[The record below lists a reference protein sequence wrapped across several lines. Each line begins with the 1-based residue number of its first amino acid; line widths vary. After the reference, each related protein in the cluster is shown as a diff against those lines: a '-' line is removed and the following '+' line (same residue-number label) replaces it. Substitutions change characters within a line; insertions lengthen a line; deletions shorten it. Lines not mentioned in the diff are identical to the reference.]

1 MRTGRAISSAG
12 SKAAPARPSW
22 PARISTRSS
31 AEAPSTARPESSR
44 PSRCLERIREERCR
58 LSKPLEVAAFTDE
71 EGNLVG
77 DFLGSRAFIGALDRQ
92 ALESGKTALGIPF
105 AEILKK
111 TPFTVDTILD
121 AHRQAPE
128 LDAYLELHIEQG
140 TTLDDEG
147 VPIGIVDTIRG
158 KHYRWCSFVGA
169 SGHSG
174 TVPLELRRDAF
185 LGLADF
191 ALRATRHVAANHYG
205 SLVTIGRAIV
215 HPGAFSVVPGRA
227 DFSFEFRSGD
237 AATLAALEQEL
248 FALAEDVASARGLVF
263 RSRIVDATQPVT
275 VPARLAGM
283 LAEECDKLGYSRM
296 SLPSGAGHDAQIL
309 AAKTETAMIFIPSP
323 EGASHCPEETVRW
336 EDLEKGANLLLA
348 ALLRPVRPASIPQEK
363 NFLDGGPEDARDLQG
378 QVGRGNPFFVLDE
391 IDRGPSHAGQL
402 GELFLRHPLLG
413 PKNAHVI
420 PQNAL
425 THREPRDCRRGTIR

>member
-1 MRTGRAISSAG
+1 MNIDIDRLRKNLEALGRIG
-12 SKAAPARPSW
+12 RDKDGGV
-22 PARISTRSS
+22 
-31 AEAPSTARPESSR
+31 SR
-44 PSRCLERIREERCR
+44 PSFSKADLEARAWLKDRFAEAGLAVREDGAGNIFGRLEGGGGKTVMAGSHIDTVLGGGAFDGAAGVLSALECLERIREEGCR

-121 AHRQAPE
+121 ARRQAPE

-191 ALRATRHVAANHYG
+191 ALRATRHVAVHHYG

-263 RSRIVDATQPVT
+263 RSRVVDATQPVT
-275 VPARLAGM
+275 VPARLAGI
-283 LAEECDKLGYSRM
+283 LTGECDKLGYGHM
-296 SLPSGAGHDAQIL
+296 ALPSGAGHDAQIL
-309 AAKTETAMIFIPSP
+309 AAKTDTAMIFIPSP

-348 ALLRPVRPASIPQEK
+348 ALLRLSAETP
-363 NFLDGGPEDARDLQG
+363 G
-378 QVGRGNPFFVLDE
+378 
-391 IDRGPSHAGQL
+391 
-402 GELFLRHPLLG
+402 
-413 PKNAHVI
+413 
-420 PQNAL
+420 
-425 THREPRDCRRGTIR
+425 